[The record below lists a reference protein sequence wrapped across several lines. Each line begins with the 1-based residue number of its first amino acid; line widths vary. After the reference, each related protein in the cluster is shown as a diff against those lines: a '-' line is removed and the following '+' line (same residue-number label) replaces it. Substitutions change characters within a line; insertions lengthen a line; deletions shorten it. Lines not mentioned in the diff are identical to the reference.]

1 MKKIAY
7 SLFAA
12 AFVALSGCQDDVV
25 VEEPVVPAQTGDE
38 ITFGSSLENTGVDTR
53 TVYGDEPVN
62 GAYPVYWEAD
72 GSDQISIYCPEAAQG
87 KVVSYKVTPQNPNE
101 MYDGSQGDQSKSL
114 YVTKVN
120 SEEAGLQWGSN
131 NKTHHFSA
139 FYPASG
145 ILGNQD
151 GKLKGFIPVEQD
163 PVEWKMETN
172 EAGGKT
178 YTGVA
183 NTDYAFMWAYNTH
196 NPQDGGDVP
205 LIFKP
210 WVTILDVEINGPATA
225 GEKIKMSS
233 VQLRSLSNET
243 LTGEFLIDFNPVEDN
258 EKNAPVYEAVDDVS
272 STRNQISIE
281 FYANEIKDEDRGGT
295 TEKFNDYIT
304 LEHNDKI
311 VVRFYLLPKDVNY
324 DTSIEGR
331 NDLQIRVTPFNSAVL
346 TRTLN
351 AQGGS
356 QTGGILAHKV
366 NKVILPSVSNEG
378 ESLYFGYAPRYV
390 ILPSVSNEGPNYWMS
405 SLDPNIFITELSLP
419 GSKMSYQT
427 RDNVD
432 GWNAVYYQSLSIS
445 EQIQNGIRAFQIQ
458 TASTDARTGESS
470 DASEQDLYMTVAG
483 NKRNIRFREIVE
495 EIATG
500 LKAAKTA
507 GRNNEYAF
515 ILLTPSLDACDGY
528 NHWNGPGDRTF
539 VSGKQAWMDA
549 IRNELAFMAQDEDTY
564 RLYTGE
570 ITPNTTIDNVKGHVI
585 IKVNYNDDEMANH
598 LNESDRIPAMF
609 AQWGIRND
617 IPLDFKETDAY
628 AINAMR
634 WGTSYNASSS
644 DLQWFYHE
652 ATPVGYN
659 GASGGDYGESSTV
672 KIANIEDMWN
682 RSIEYYS
689 QNEYHNIW
697 YLNDLGGCYVNGDY
711 SSGETQG
718 GVDAWTEFIGPYAT
732 DLLQNRNADATLGI
746 VLMNQVSDDPNAY
759 TSNLVQ
765 TIINNNF
772 NFQLRTSGSSEAKT
786 YSIPARASSNG
797 WDE

>member
-131 NKTHHFSA
+131 DKTHHFSA

-281 FYANEIKDEDRGGT
+281 FYANEIKNEDQDGA
-295 TEKFNDYIT
+295 TEEFNDYIT

-351 AQGGS
+351 AQDGS

-366 NKVILPSVSNEG
+366 NK
-378 ESLYFGYAPRYV
+378 V

-427 RDNVD
+427 QNNVS

-458 TASTDARTGESS
+458 TASTDAGTGLSS
-470 DASEQDLYMTVAG
+470 DALEQDLYMTVAG

-515 ILLTPSLDACDGY
+515 ILLTPSLDACEEY
-528 NHWNGPGDRTF
+528 NHWNGLGDWTS

-570 ITPNTTIDNVKGHVI
+570 ITPNT
-585 IKVNYNDDEMANH
+585 YN
-598 LNESDRIPAMF
+598 RP
-609 AQWGIRND
+609 R
-617 IPLDFKETDAY
+617 
-628 AINAMR
+628 
-634 WGTSYNASSS
+634 
-644 DLQWFYHE
+644 
-652 ATPVGYN
+652 
-659 GASGGDYGESSTV
+659 
-672 KIANIEDMWN
+672 
-682 RSIEYYS
+682 
-689 QNEYHNIW
+689 
-697 YLNDLGGCYVNGDY
+697 
-711 SSGETQG
+711 
-718 GVDAWTEFIGPYAT
+718 
-732 DLLQNRNADATLGI
+732 
-746 VLMNQVSDDPNAY
+746 
-759 TSNLVQ
+759 
-765 TIINNNF
+765 
-772 NFQLRTSGSSEAKT
+772 
-786 YSIPARASSNG
+786 
-797 WDE
+797 